1 MPYRDFVSSGFTFQL
16 AATEPTV
23 PNAIVNRVFDENIT
37 PMRAWRE
44 HLGFTQAELAERAG
58 TSQASYAQ
66 TENRQ
71 RPRKSTLRKI
81 AKGMGPAY
89 ELINT
94 NFNSRGVM
102 MTISQKILLLL
113 FFILPTATFANFC
126 EPNKIQIQ
134 NIVESTNNKKIPIV
148 FNGFQILI
156 KNNQL
161 KKIIHSDDMIIM
173 VLNNGKTI
181 TERTLSHEDIEI
193 LTNEHSDPVNKI
205 KMLLGVIES
214 SNPASLIR
222 WNQCPKNLYY
232 KEIENGFLYG
242 RHDPNLANQSLIIA
256 FNNKHFSYL
265 ESNLDK
271 ESFISLIKSFTPVSY
286 KTEVSQ

>member
-1 MPYRDFVSSGFTFQL
+1 
-16 AATEPTV
+16 
-23 PNAIVNRVFDENIT
+23 
-37 PMRAWRE
+37 
-44 HLGFTQAELAERAG
+44 
-58 TSQASYAQ
+58 
-66 TENRQ
+66 
-71 RPRKSTLRKI
+71 
-81 AKGMGPAY
+81 
-89 ELINT
+89 
-94 NFNSRGVM
+94 M
-102 MTISQKILLLL
+102 MTISQKILLL
-113 FFILPTATFANFC
+113 FFILPTAAFASFC
-126 EPNKIQIQ
+126 EPNEIEIP
-134 NIVESTNNKKIPIV
+134 NIAKSIKNENMPII

-156 KNNQL
+156 KNHQL

-193 LTNEHSDPVNKI
+193 LTHKHSDPVNKI
-205 KMLLGVIES
+205 KILLGVIES

-232 KEIENGFLYG
+232 KEIKNGFLYG

-286 KTEVSQ
+286 KTEASQ